1 MGKLHMKLGPNI
13 GEILLDI
20 AQNAIQNGNPEKA
33 ISTYTD
39 SLNGFTE
46 EYVIKLLKNEYVLI
60 TSKDEVSVELTDWE
74 NERVANRDNIID
86 WNLWLKNRLSIIM
99 STVEALSGIQDEF
112 ERLIHAN
119 VLDFNIANVLDFN
132 ITEPV
137 IEHFGIALAKQVGV
151 HNIAAKLIAGDGF
164 SNLKSNGEN
173 VWDDLC
179 IQVEHGDAEKYQKA
193 LYFIVKYV
201 DNIRI
206 LHKEYMGFINSCS
219 FLLKHNLA
227 ERPSF
232 IEMNIESILNKLTEF
247 ADTSKGYYHPLC
259 NTKLYEYKER
269 IDDDIL
275 STEYGKEYRRYGII
289 EKNIMDGYDAGWL
302 SPDGK
307 FYGENGTASC
317 MIHLRIAEKL
327 NGGDLGDFA
336 PEFFHFR

>member
-1 MGKLHMKLGPNI
+1 MGELHMNLGQNI

-74 NERVANRDNIID
+74 SERIANRDNITD
-86 WNLWLKNRLSIIM
+86 WNFWLQNRLSTIM
-99 STVEALSGIQDEF
+99 GTVKALSGIQDEF
-112 ERLIHAN
+112 DKSIRDD
-119 VLDFNIANVLDFN
+119 VLDFNI
-132 ITEPV
+132 IEPV
-137 IEHFGIALAKQVGV
+137 IEHFGIDLAKQIGV

-164 SNLKSNGEN
+164 SGLKSNGEN
-173 VWDDLC
+173 VWNDLC
-179 IQVEHGDAEKYQKA
+179 IQVEDGDAEKYQKA
-193 LYFIVKYV
+193 LYLIVKYV

-206 LHKEYMGFINSCS
+206 IHKEYMGFINSCS

-227 ERPSF
+227 ERPPF
-232 IEMNIESILNKLTEF
+232 IEMNIESILNKLTKF

-259 NTKLYEYKER
+259 NTKLYEYKKR

-275 STEYGKEYRRYGII
+275 STEY
-289 EKNIMDGYDAGWL
+289 
-302 SPDGK
+302 
-307 FYGENGTASC
+307 
-317 MIHLRIAEKL
+317 
-327 NGGDLGDFA
+327 
-336 PEFFHFR
+336 